1 MVLFFE
7 LEEITP
13 CLCVARKDPA
23 DGKHAG
29 IVRNWRTWP
38 SLRARHGLSVCSFIQ
53 GRRAGERCDSL
64 GPTRGPGGGAQLRAG
79 HLTQC
84 RREEA
89 ESGDPGEGRWG
100 DGVMWELV
108 GVLRKQEAKFPLTL
122 ERGRKVSGF
131 EGRGR
136 GGSGHLAER
145 GACARDEQRP
155 CRAPPEVSDHGGASV
170 LLSFGDSEPLTLAS
184 LRPVSSTSAVAPNGS
199 SRCFPPQ
206 RSPGGQAST
215 AHRGE
220 GHRGQISRTRP
231 RHPDVPA
238 CPPRGSSPLPRV
250 PDRAGVSRCIG
261 GERQPRARLSLVA
274 LVVGATA
281 TLSLP
286 PNR

>member
-1 MVLFFE
+1 MRDVGGE
-7 LEEITP
+7 GAVISQRGE
-13 CLCVARKDPA
+13 
-23 DGKHAG
+23 H
-29 IVRNWRTWP
+29 VRGT
-38 SLRARHGLSVCSFIQ
+38 SSV
-53 GRRAGERCDSL
+53 
-64 GPTRGPGGGAQLRAG
+64 PAG
-79 HLTQC
+79 HHPRSVIT
-84 RREEA
+84 A
-89 ESGDPGEGRWG
+89 
-100 DGVMWELV
+100 
-108 GVLRKQEAKFPLTL
+108 
-122 ERGRKVSGF
+122 
-131 EGRGR
+131 
-136 GGSGHLAER
+136 
-145 GACARDEQRP
+145 
-155 CRAPPEVSDHGGASV
+155 APVFC
-170 LLSFGDSEPLTLAS
+170 SFGDSEPLTLAS

-199 SRCFPPQ
+199 SRCSPPQ

>member
-53 GRRAGERCDSL
+53 GRCAGERRDSL

-79 HLTQC
+79 HLTQR

-145 GACARDEQRP
+145 GARARDEQRP
-155 CRAPPEVSDHGGASV
+155 CRAPPEVSDHAAPVFCSLSGTAS
-170 LLSFGDSEPLTLAS
+170 
-184 LRPVSSTSAVAPNGS
+184 R
-199 SRCFPPQ
+199 
-206 RSPGGQAST
+206 
-215 AHRGE
+215 
-220 GHRGQISRTRP
+220 
-231 RHPDVPA
+231 
-238 CPPRGSSPLPRV
+238 
-250 PDRAGVSRCIG
+250 
-261 GERQPRARLSLVA
+261 
-274 LVVGATA
+274 
-281 TLSLP
+281 
-286 PNR
+286 

>member
-1 MVLFFE
+1 MRDVGGE
-7 LEEITP
+7 GAVISQRGE
-13 CLCVARKDPA
+13 
-23 DGKHAG
+23 H
-29 IVRNWRTWP
+29 VRGT
-38 SLRARHGLSVCSFIQ
+38 SSV
-53 GRRAGERCDSL
+53 
-64 GPTRGPGGGAQLRAG
+64 PAG
-79 HLTQC
+79 HHPRSVITRRQCSALFRGQRAVNSRLSPAGLLHLCCSTQ
-84 RREEA
+84 R
-89 ESGDPGEGRWG
+89 
-100 DGVMWELV
+100 
-108 GVLRKQEAKFPLTL
+108 VLA
-122 ERGRKVSGF
+122 
-131 EGRGR
+131 
-136 GGSGHLAER
+136 
-145 GACARDEQRP
+145 
-155 CRAPPEVSDHGGASV
+155 
-170 LLSFGDSEPLTLAS
+170 
-184 LRPVSSTSAVAPNGS
+184 
-199 SRCFPPQ
+199 FPPQ

>member
-1 MVLFFE
+1 M
-7 LEEITP
+7 
-13 CLCVARKDPA
+13 
-23 DGKHAG
+23 
-29 IVRNWRTWP
+29 
-38 SLRARHGLSVCSFIQ
+38 
-53 GRRAGERCDSL
+53 
-64 GPTRGPGGGAQLRAG
+64 
-79 HLTQC
+79 
-84 RREEA
+84 
-89 ESGDPGEGRWG
+89 
-100 DGVMWELV
+100 
-108 GVLRKQEAKFPLTL
+108 
-122 ERGRKVSGF
+122 GF

-170 LLSFGDSEPLTLAS
+170 LLFRGQRAVNSRFSPAGLLHLCCSTQRVLA
-184 LRPVSSTSAVAPNGS
+184 
-199 SRCFPPQ
+199 FPPQ